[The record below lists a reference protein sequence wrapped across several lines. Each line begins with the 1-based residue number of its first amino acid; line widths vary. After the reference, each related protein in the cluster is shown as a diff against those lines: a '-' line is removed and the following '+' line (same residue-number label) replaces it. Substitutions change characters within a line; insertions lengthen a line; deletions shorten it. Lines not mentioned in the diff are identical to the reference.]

1 MFFNILFFIYS
12 IFYFPYLILTH
23 RFYKGYG
30 CRLGFFP
37 RELTNQLEG
46 CCTVWIHAVSVGE
59 VMAISNF
66 ISQIQTRWPTQKI
79 VLTTTTKT
87 GYELACSKLSAKV
100 IVIPSPLDFTW
111 VVSAFMRLIKPRIYI
126 AAETEIWPNLF
137 DCLKKNNVPIMII
150 NGRISDV
157 SYGRYQMIKGVLKG
171 TLEKVWLFCMQ
182 SEIDANRIRELGAPQ
197 DKVVVLGNIKFDE
210 LPVGTQQRSI
220 LKFDRPLWIAGS
232 THSGEEEIVL
242 DAFILYQKTW
252 TLAIAPRHIE
262 RTNEI
267 IAIVESKGLKALR
280 YSQLIATEQCAIPT
294 MDNTVIVID
303 TIGHLRFLYEQ
314 ASLVFV
320 GKSLCVGGGHNVLE
334 PAFYAKPIVIGPLM
348 ENFRDITA
356 LFKSKQALVQVK
368 DSQEFKIEIAR
379 LMGDEH
385 LRRQLGER
393 ALSVVVANQ
402 GATDRILERLTVW
415 L

>member
-1 MFFNILFFIYS
+1 M
-12 IFYFPYLILTH
+12 
-23 RFYKGYG
+23 
-30 CRLGFFP
+30 
-37 RELTNQLEG
+37 
-46 CCTVWIHAVSVGE
+46 WIHAVSVGE

-66 ISQIQTRWPTQKI
+66 ISQIQARWPAQKI
-79 VLTTTTKT
+79 VLTTTTRT
-87 GYELACSKLSAKV
+87 GYELACSKLASKV

-157 SYGRYQMIKGVLKG
+157 SYGRYQMIKGVLRS

-182 SEIDANRIRELGAPQ
+182 SEIDANRIRELGAPR

-220 LKFDRPLWIAGS
+220 PKFDRPLWIAGS

-242 DAFILYQKTW
+242 DAFISYQKTW
-252 TLAIAPRHIE
+252 ALAIAPRHIE

-267 IAIVESKGLKALR
+267 IAIVESKGFKALR
-280 YSQLIATEQCAIPT
+280 YSQFIATEQCAIPT

-334 PAFYAKPIVIGPLM
+334 PAFYAKPIIIGPLM

-379 LMGDEH
+379 LMGDEY

-402 GATDRILERLTVW
+402 GATDRILERLSVW